1 MATEIKFIGFYLVS
15 EVLAYF
21 IFKLVRK
28 KYLKSYGSKR
38 PMWNGI
44 IERLFI
50 YLCLISGVYHGLT
63 LFGAL
68 KIGTRIKADENKISN
83 DYFLIGN
90 MISVGLA
97 LLTVQLYNY
106 WTIT

>member
-1 MATEIKFIGFYLVS
+1 MEIGIRFVCFYLAS
-15 EVLAYF
+15 EVIAYI
-21 IFKLVRK
+21 IFELVRM
-28 KYLKSYGSKR
+28 KYLKNNGSKR

-44 IERLFI
+44 IERIFI

-90 MISVGLA
+90 MISVGLV
-97 LLTVQLYNY
+97 LLTFQLYKY
-106 WTIT
+106 WTIL

>member
-1 MATEIKFIGFYLVS
+1 MGTGIKLIGIYLVS
-15 EVLAYF
+15 ELLAYF
-21 IFKLVRK
+21 VFRKVRK
-28 KYLKSYGSKR
+28 HYVGTSGSSR

-44 IERLFI
+44 IERIFL
-50 YLCLISGVYHGLT
+50 YLCILSEVYHGFT

-90 MISVGLA
+90 MISVGLV
-97 LLTVQLYNY
+97 LLTCYLYKN
-106 WTIT
+106 WM

>member
-1 MATEIKFIGFYLVS
+1 MEIGIRFIGFYLAS
-15 EVLAYF
+15 ELVAYF
-21 IFKLVRK
+21 VFKLVRM
-28 KYLKSYGSKR
+28 KYLKNYGSRR

-44 IERLFI
+44 IERMFI

-68 KIGTRIKADENKISN
+68 KIGTRIKVDDNKISN

-90 MISVGLA
+90 MISVGLV
-97 LLTVQLYNY
+97 LLTFQLYKY
-106 WTIT
+106 WTTT